1 MGSFEFEPGNWLTP
15 RRTRQCGDAHN
26 TLPVCDCGQ
35 IASVANSWAW
45 MVHDF
50 GLASDNPRPLPL
62 RVHGQL
68 TPLPVREY
76 GLFVNVIVGVD
87 SPRIRTVRGHGQ
99 IASEAG
105 IEPDHDPGH
114 AAFAAMSDTYC
125 EAVSRFHRDRFA
137 AMRTCRPAGV
147 GLALN

>member
-1 MGSFEFEPGNWLTP
+1 M
-15 RRTRQCGDAHN
+15 HN

-35 IASVANSWAW
+35 IASVANSRAW
-45 MVHDF
+45 MVYDF
-50 GLASDNPRPLPL
+50 GLTADNPRPLPM

-68 TPLPVREY
+68 MPLPVREY
-76 GLFVNVIVGVD
+76 GLFVNMIVGVD
-87 SPRIRTVRGHGQ
+87 SPRMRTVRGHGQ

-125 EAVSRFHRDRFA
+125 EAVPHLHRDRFA
-137 AMRTCRPAGV
+137 AMRTCLPAGV